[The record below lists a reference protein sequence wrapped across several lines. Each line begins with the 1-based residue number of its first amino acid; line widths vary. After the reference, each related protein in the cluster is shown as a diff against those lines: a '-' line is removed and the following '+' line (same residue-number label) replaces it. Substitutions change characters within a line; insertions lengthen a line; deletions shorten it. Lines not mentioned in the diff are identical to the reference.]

1 LLQEL
6 DKRNIAF
13 IEIRESNDPAGTLN
27 HFNVSPKDQIEN
39 VCKALK
45 PYFKGVIVANNG
57 MTAQTGIEKI
67 RAGEA

>member
-1 LLQEL
+1 L

-13 IEIRESNDPAGTLN
+13 IEIRESNEPPTGASQTYFKTLPN
-27 HFNVSPKDQIEN
+27 EQMEN
-39 VCKALK
+39 VCKTLK

-67 RAGEA
+67 RAGEV